1 MTDELQVL
9 QVLFEVDPPRVD
21 EVATG
26 ALEHRVMAILAAN
39 GSTPRRSRH
48 KIRRFAAVGCALVA
62 ALSGGGVAYAHFAK
76 NVEPSYRGEAR
87 CYTVAS
93 LKGGANFYGLTV
105 AASGNPKV
113 AAVVVN
119 ALATCEVDWREGFLG
134 LGKRPLRSQLP
145 PDQRTVPP
153 LVACVLNDGVA
164 AVFPGTNATCSRL
177 GLSNEG
183 GMPTGG

>member
-1 MTDELQVL
+1 
-9 QVLFEVDPPRVD
+9 
-21 EVATG
+21 
-26 ALEHRVMAILAAN
+26 
-39 GSTPRRSRH
+39 
-48 KIRRFAAVGCALVA
+48 
-62 ALSGGGVAYAHFAK
+62 
-76 NVEPSYRGEAR
+76 
-87 CYTVAS
+87 
-93 LKGGANFYGLTV
+93 
-105 AASGNPKV
+105 
-113 AAVVVN
+113 VVN